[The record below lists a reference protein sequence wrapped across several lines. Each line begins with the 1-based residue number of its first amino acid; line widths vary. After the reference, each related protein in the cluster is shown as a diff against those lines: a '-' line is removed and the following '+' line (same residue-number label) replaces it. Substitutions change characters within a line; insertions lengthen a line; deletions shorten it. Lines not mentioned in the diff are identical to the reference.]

1 VASNSTPV
9 SNITGL
15 ASGLDTNSIV
25 TKLMQIER
33 QPQTRMQQR
42 QVVYTARQQALKD
55 INTRLANLQ
64 TSIAAMRDP
73 ATWAD
78 KQTVD
83 SNNTSQIG
91 VLRTSGAPPGGYD
104 VAVSRLARADQMGQ
118 TAAAGPAAQDGVLE
132 LSLGTGDP
140 VEVQVSAGDTAAT
153 IATRINQTAGSQV
166 YAGVVDGK
174 LVLSGKQTG
183 QANTITVAGSAA
195 AQFSF
200 AETQAARDAAY
211 TIDGVQH
218 SSASN
223 VVTDGLV
230 GVTLT
235 LKAVTTGSVSVVV
248 GTPSADTD
256 AIKTSV
262 QGFVDQYNSTLSF
275 ILGKLNDRPVVNAT
289 NDADRI
295 KGVLYGDPT
304 LRNLLSSMRAT
315 VAASNDSNQ
324 TMASLL
330 QVGVSTGAAASGGT
344 PNPDALAGK
353 LTLDTTTLTTALT
366 NDFAR
371 TKAQFTTVSDDPTV
385 PAAVGKLDTVVKR
398 FGNGANGLL
407 KGQIDSQQSQINSLV
422 QQSNALDL
430 RLKTKEASLRARFT
444 AMETA
449 LAQSQAQG
457 QSIASSI
464 SQLMS
469 GN

>member
-1 VASNSTPV
+1 VAANSTPV

-64 TSIAAMRDP
+64 STIAAMRDP

-104 VAVSRLARADQMGQ
+104 VTVSRLARADQMGE

-195 AQFSF
+195 AQFGF

-275 ILGKLNDRPVVNAT
+275 ILGKLNERPVVNAT

-330 QVGVSTGAAASGGT
+330 QVGVSTGAAVTGGT